1 MDSVQTKSWKSLPMN
16 LVLADEQGDIGY
28 MMLAPYPDRKDKTPF
43 VSNRVLN
50 GETTKYDWQGL
61 LLQAELPQTF
71 NPEKGFIQS
80 AN

>member
-1 MDSVQTKSWKSLPMN
+1 MN

-43 VSNRVLN
+43 ISNRVLN
-50 GETTKYDWQGL
+50 GETTRYDWQGL

-80 AN
+80 ANQR